1 MLLRNGILYH
11 FIPYDQIVI
20 DSRHCNSFC
29 FYMQKLLNV
38 DKNCFFDR
46 FYAPN
51 SIIICMTDSLLLQF

>member
-1 MLLRNGILYH
+1 
-11 FIPYDQIVI
+11 
-20 DSRHCNSFC
+20 
-29 FYMQKLLNV
+29 MQKLLNV